1 MSELKVLRPSA
12 PNVGNLLEVLDIIRQ
27 KALSGEI
34 VAFTAAAIGP
44 GDDTYAYAAS
54 SERKTRLQ
62 MMGAIAHLQHC
73 YHCGD
78 ATDGRD
84 PEAS

>member
-1 MSELKVLRPSA
+1 MSELKILRPSA
-12 PNVGNLLEVLDIIRQ
+12 PNVQNLLEVLDTMRQ

-44 GDDTYAYAAS
+44 GDEILVYAAS

-78 ATDGRD
+78 VTDGKD

>member
-1 MSELKVLRPSA
+1 M
-12 PNVGNLLEVLDIIRQ
+12 LEVLDAMRE

-44 GDDTYAYAAS
+44 GDEILAYAAS
-54 SERKTRLQ
+54 SQRKSRLQ

-78 ATDGRD
+78 VTDGGKV
-84 PEAS
+84 ES

>member
-1 MSELKVLRPSA
+1 M
-12 PNVGNLLEVLDIIRQ
+12 LEVLDAMRE

-34 VAFTAAAIGP
+34 VAFTVAAIGP
-44 GDDTYAYAAS
+44 GDEIFAYAAS
-54 SERKTRLQ
+54 SARKTRLQ

-78 ATDGRD
+78 VADGD
-84 PEAS
+84 KVES